1 MSKPILRIF
10 RPETESNRDQA
21 SDIDAAPVSELEQMW
36 REQELDQ
43 LSGIADSKTVQIPLS
58 KVVPLLLDAA
68 DHQRAWLDDFSDD
81 LISMNSD
88 LYEILLAYQ
97 QNKDRAA
104 A

>member
-21 SDIDAAPVSELEQMW
+21 SDIDSAPVSELEQMW

-58 KVVPLLLDAA
+58 KVVPLLLDAS
-68 DHQRAWLDDFSDD
+68 DNQRAWLDDFSDD

-97 QNKDRAA
+97 QIKDRAA